1 MVTKRTFPRE
11 TTAPSQLSITI
22 TIKDFTL
29 SFNDMDVL
37 EHMGGPG
44 DGFGRRRSSGH
55 ARAAA
60 KTAGCRLGRRRSR
73 RRARIG
79 MRRPA
84 RAGR

>member
-1 MVTKRTFPRE
+1 MAHCRLQHTLHYIILDRPFVEAIKQSTTFVD
-11 TTAPSQLSITI
+11 ALG
-22 TIKDFTL
+22 
-29 SFNDMDVL
+29 
-37 EHMGGPG
+37 HMGGPG

-60 KTAGCRLGRRRSR
+60 ETAGCRLGRRRSR